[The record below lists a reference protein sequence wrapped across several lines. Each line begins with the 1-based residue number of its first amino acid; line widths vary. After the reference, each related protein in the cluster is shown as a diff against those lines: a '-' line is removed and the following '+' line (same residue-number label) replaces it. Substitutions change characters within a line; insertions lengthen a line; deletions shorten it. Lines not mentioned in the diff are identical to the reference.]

1 LVVGRITPAG
11 EKDAPARALNR
22 EDLPLPVP
30 PARATTVCEADIRI
44 RSPDLRSSVSESMSS
59 SWLNPS
65 DPVRPAAIL
74 VSWVREA
81 SLAGK
86 REGPSPVNP
95 IVFAVT

>member
-1 LVVGRITPAG
+1 
-11 EKDAPARALNR
+11 
-22 EDLPLPVP
+22 
-30 PARATTVCEADIRI
+30 
-44 RSPDLRSSVSESMSS
+44 MSS